1 MLKLGGRSEE
11 KTNVMRL
18 LEQKKIPYESY
29 HADIKE
35 AVSGV
40 EAARIMGLD
49 AAHVFKTLVTRGKS
63 GQLYVFVIPAA
74 AELDLKKA
82 ASVSGEK
89 SVAMILSRE
98 LLPNTGYVHGGCSP
112 IGMKKVYP
120 TFLDDTAQ
128 HFDTICFSAGR
139 IGYQVEIKP
148 DDLGKIIRFRY
159 TDITVD

>member
-1 MLKLGGRSEE
+1 
-11 KTNVMRL
+11 MRL
-18 LEQKKIPYESY
+18 LEQKRIPYESY
-29 HADIKE
+29 HADLKE

-40 EAARIMGLD
+40 EAARLMGLEE
-49 AAHVFKTLVTRGKS
+49 ARVYKTLVTRGKS

-82 ASVSGEK
+82 ASVSSEK
-89 SVAMILSRE
+89 SVSMILSRE

-120 TFLDDTAQ
+120 TFVDSTAQ
-128 HFDTICFSAGR
+128 QFDTIYFSAGR
-139 IGYQVEIKP
+139 IGFQVEIKP

-159 TDITVD
+159 ADITVPSSED